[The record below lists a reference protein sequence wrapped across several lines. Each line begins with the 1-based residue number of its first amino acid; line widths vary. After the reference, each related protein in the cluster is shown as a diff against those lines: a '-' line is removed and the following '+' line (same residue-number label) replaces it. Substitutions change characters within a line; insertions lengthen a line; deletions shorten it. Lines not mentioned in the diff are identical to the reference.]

1 MGNILLS
8 ITIGILSLQFFTF
21 TYRINGINRM
31 MFNMPIS
38 IFEASIP
45 LVQDTSEPILYFD
58 REYLLNELTSYV
70 DKSIYKYTDRYS
82 LDLYYYDQDDYSIC
96 RGDYCNAVEVTLN
109 ARITLFDDYSKTMR
123 FYIHKN

>member
-1 MGNILLS
+1 MS

-21 TYRINGINRM
+21 TYRINGINRV

-38 IFEASIP
+38 IFEAAIP
-45 LVQDTSEPILYFD
+45 LVQNNKEPIIYFD
-58 REYLLNELTSYV
+58 KDYLRLELTSYI

>member
-1 MGNILLS
+1 MGNILMS

-21 TYRINGINRM
+21 TYRINGINRV

-38 IFEASIP
+38 IFEAAIP
-45 LVQDTSEPILYFD
+45 LVQNNKEHIIYFD
-58 REYLLNELTSYV
+58 KDYLRLELTSYI

>member
-21 TYRINGINRM
+21 TYRINGINRV

-96 RGDYCNAVEVTLN
+96 RGDYCNAVDVTLN
-109 ARITLFDDYSKTMR
+109 TRITLFDDYSKTMR

>member
-21 TYRINGINRM
+21 TYRINGINRV

-45 LVQDTSEPILYFD
+45 LAQDTSEPILYFD
-58 REYLLNELTSYV
+58 REYLLSELTSYV

>member
-21 TYRINGINRM
+21 TYRINGINRV

>member
-21 TYRINGINRM
+21 TYRINGINRV

-45 LVQDTSEPILYFD
+45 LVQDASEPILYFD

>member
-21 TYRINGINRM
+21 TYRINGINRV

-45 LVQDTSEPILYFD
+45 LVQNTSEPILYFD

-82 LDLYYYDQDDYSIC
+82 LDLYYYDQGDYSIC

>member
-1 MGNILLS
+1 MS

-21 TYRINGINRM
+21 TYRINGINRV

>member
-8 ITIGILSLQFFTF
+8 ITIGILSLKFFTF
-21 TYRINGINRM
+21 TYRINGINRV

>member
-1 MGNILLS
+1 MS

-21 TYRINGINRM
+21 TYRINGINRV

-45 LVQDTSEPILYFD
+45 LVQDTNEPILYFD
-58 REYLLNELTSYV
+58 REYLFNELTSYV

-123 FYIHKN
+123 FYIQKN

>member
-1 MGNILLS
+1 MS

-21 TYRINGINRM
+21 TYRINGINRV

-109 ARITLFDDYSKTMR
+109 ARITLFDNYSKTMR

>member
-1 MGNILLS
+1 MGNIMMS

-21 TYRINGINRM
+21 TYRINGINRV

-45 LVQDTSEPILYFD
+45 LVQDTNEPILYFD

>member
-1 MGNILLS
+1 MGNILMS

-21 TYRINGINRM
+21 TYRINGINRV

-58 REYLLNELTSYV
+58 REYLLNELTSYI

>member
-1 MGNILLS
+1 MS
-8 ITIGILSLQFFTF
+8 ITIGILSLRFFTF
-21 TYRINGINRM
+21 TYRINGINRV

-58 REYLLNELTSYV
+58 REYLLNELTSYI

>member
-21 TYRINGINRM
+21 TYRINGINRV

-123 FYIHKN
+123 FYIYKN

>member
-1 MGNILLS
+1 MS

-21 TYRINGINRM
+21 TYRINGINRV

-58 REYLLNELTSYV
+58 REYLLNELTSYI

>member
-1 MGNILLS
+1 MGNILMS

-21 TYRINGINRM
+21 TYRINGINRV

-109 ARITLFDDYSKTMR
+109 ARITLFDNYSKTMR

>member
-1 MGNILLS
+1 MGNILMS

-21 TYRINGINRM
+21 TYRINGINRV

-38 IFEASIP
+38 IFEAAIP
-45 LVQDTSEPILYFD
+45 LVQNNKEPIIYFD
-58 REYLLNELTSYV
+58 KDYLRLELTSYI